1 MPSSDALVLME
12 SINQTGITI
21 CTRLDSI
28 LFFMLLKLDIAIIV
42 SVLMLAH
49 ENHENHENHES
60 IQV

>member
-1 MPSSDALVLME
+1 MPNSDALVLIE

-49 ENHENHENHES
+49 ENHES
-60 IQV
+60 IQI